1 MADDK
6 KISELEEATTIA
18 DANLFPIVTNTDT
31 IPVTKKTLWNTIKIT
46 LKVYFD
52 AIYAP
57 IGSGGGS
64 GNSYFPS
71 GW

>member
-31 IPVTKKTLWNTIKIT
+31 IPVTKKTLWNTIKMAQRER
-46 LKVYFD
+46 LCNPV
-52 AIYAP
+52 
-57 IGSGGGS
+57 
-64 GNSYFPS
+64 
-71 GW
+71 